1 MTEQI
6 KDQILKVRDSGLTNM
21 FNTGAVQWIA
31 SQMGLME
38 LVDYLEGDNI
48 REYAHFIIIGES

>member
-38 LVDYLEGDNI
+38 LADYREGDNS
-48 REYAHFIIIGES
+48 R

>member
-6 KDQILKVRDSGLTNM
+6 KEQILKVRDSGLTNM

-31 SQMGLME
+31 SQMGLSE
-38 LVDYLEGDNI
+38 LAAYLAGNDAG
-48 REYAHFIIIGES
+48 EYVHFILTGEG

>member
-6 KDQILKVRDSGLTNM
+6 KEQVLRIRDTGLTNM

-31 SQMGLME
+31 SHMGFSE
-38 LVDYLEGDNI
+38 LAAYLEGGDA
-48 REYAHFIIIGES
+48 REYVQFILTGEG

>member
-6 KDQILKVRDSGLTNM
+6 RDQILKVRASGLTNM
-21 FNTGAVQWIA
+21 FDIPAVQWIA

-38 LVDYLEGDNI
+38 LVDYLEGDNT
-48 REYAHFIIIGES
+48 REYAHFILTGES

>member
-6 KDQILKVRDSGLTNM
+6 KEQILKVRDSGLTNM

-31 SQMGLME
+31 SHMGFSE
-38 LVDYLEGDNI
+38 LAAYLEGGDA
-48 REYAHFIIIGES
+48 REYVQFILTGEG

>member
-6 KDQILKVRDSGLTNM
+6 KEQILKVRDSGLTSM

-31 SQMGLME
+31 SQMGLPE
-38 LVDYLEGDNI
+38 LAAYLAGGDAG
-48 REYAHFIIIGES
+48 EYVHFILTGED

>member
-6 KDQILKVRDSGLTNM
+6 RDQILKVRDSGLTNM

-31 SQMGLME
+31 AQMGLME
-38 LVDYLEGDNI
+38 LADYLEGDNS
-48 REYAHFIIIGES
+48 REYAHPILTGEG

>member
-6 KDQILKVRDSGLTNM
+6 KEQILKVRDSGLTNM

-31 SQMGLME
+31 SQMGFSE
-38 LVDYLEGDNI
+38 LASYLENGNTT
-48 REYAHFIIIGES
+48 EYAHFILTGEG